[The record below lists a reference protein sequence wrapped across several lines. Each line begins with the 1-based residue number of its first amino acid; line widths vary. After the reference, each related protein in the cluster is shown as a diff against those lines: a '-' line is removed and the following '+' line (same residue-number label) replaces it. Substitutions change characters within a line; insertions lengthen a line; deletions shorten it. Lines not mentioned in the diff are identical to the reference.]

1 MHPADPL
8 PSPAIPGADLVTAG
22 LADLRAGRRS
32 EESLLVSSAAR
43 RLRVL
48 GYVVPEAM
56 AADPDGEL
64 YELIRSRVGDA
75 RAHGTYNALRR
86 RIVSF
91 LRSSPDAAPG

>member
-1 MHPADPL
+1 MHTADPV
-8 PSPAIPGADLVTAG
+8 PSPAIPGADLITAG

-32 EESLLVSSAAR
+32 EESLLVSSAAQ
-43 RLRVL
+43 RLRLL

-64 YELIRSRVGDA
+64 YELVRLRVGDA

-86 RIVSF
+86 RMVSF
-91 LRSSPDAAPG
+91 LRSSPDAAPS